1 MGTLAEMALG
11 TVFGKVNA
19 HIEFLHLG
27 ADGVAQVQAFRFLA
41 MDDVSTKR
49 FNAALKKMQMAGFAD
64 AVEQKPTLIDTALE
78 GWNKLRDSVRQL
90 SGRRT

>member
-1 MGTLAEMALG
+1 
-11 TVFGKVNA
+11 
-19 HIEFLHLG
+19 
-27 ADGVAQVQAFRFLA
+27 VQAFRFLA

-49 FNAALKKMQMAGFAD
+49 FNGALKKMQMAGFSD
-64 AVEQKPTLIDTALE
+64 AVEQKPTLIHTALE